1 MSPSGSWSMQRI
13 ALRYVGLACVLSA
26 LPLRICATQNEDA
39 TASRAPRFLLAMAE
53 RSTPVPVDLKRS
65 AVLRRP
71 LSIAFDGAPI
81 KQALAESRAQARG
94 DLVHA
99 ERVLPGK

>member
-1 MSPSGSWSMQRI
+1 MQRI
-13 ALRYVGLACVLSA
+13 ALRYVGLACVLTA

-65 AVLRRP
+65 AILRQP
-71 LSIAFDGAPI
+71 LSLALDDAPL
-81 KQALAESRAQARG
+81 KAALAGLVPCAESGTSTSVRASPR
-94 DLVHA
+94 
-99 ERVLPGK
+99 ECW